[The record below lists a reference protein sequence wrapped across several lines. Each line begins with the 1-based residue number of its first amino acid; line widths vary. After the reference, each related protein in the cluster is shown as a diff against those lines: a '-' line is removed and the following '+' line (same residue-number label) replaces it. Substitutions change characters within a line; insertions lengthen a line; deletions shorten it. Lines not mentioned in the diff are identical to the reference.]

1 MPATTITISS
11 QQRDGLYELV
21 RNHLGSAGDLCD
33 RWSRRRTSARPSSSA
48 WSSAKTFE
56 LMEDIGWGEDEG
68 RESFELTMPLH
79 DLTEVL
85 NRLHGEAEV
94 VLAGANPSPEEAH
107 RFRHVLSSAL
117 AELEIP
123 VSVLLL
129 TGQEHRSSRFAEME
143 KALLVWS
150 RGPHI

>member
-1 MPATTITISS
+1 MF
-11 QQRDGLYELV
+11 
-21 RNHLGSAGDLCD
+21 GSA
-33 RWSRRRTSARPSSSA
+33 
-48 WSSAKTFE
+48 
-56 LMEDIGWGEDEG
+56 
-68 RESFELTMPLH
+68 RESADPNDI
-79 DLTEVL
+79 DL
-85 NRLHGEAEV
+85 
-94 VLAGANPSPEEAH
+94 LAVYDRGLVGPEEAH

-150 RGPHI
+150 RGPRI